1 MRSIE
6 QKIQEV
12 NSTMAMEG
20 MPLTEDDK
28 EALRSVLRGE
38 VSYEEMK
45 SRILS
50 DYQPVMVAHEQV

>member
-12 NSTMAMEG
+12 HSTMAMEG
-20 MPLTEDDK
+20 MPLTEEDK
-28 EALRSVLRGE
+28 EALRAVLRGE

-45 SRILS
+45 SNILS
-50 DYQPVMVAHEQV
+50 EYKPVMVAHEQV